1 MDREIIINEEHYQR
15 IIIREM
21 IRVAIIRV
29 MRNIT

>member
-29 MRNIT
+29 VRNIT